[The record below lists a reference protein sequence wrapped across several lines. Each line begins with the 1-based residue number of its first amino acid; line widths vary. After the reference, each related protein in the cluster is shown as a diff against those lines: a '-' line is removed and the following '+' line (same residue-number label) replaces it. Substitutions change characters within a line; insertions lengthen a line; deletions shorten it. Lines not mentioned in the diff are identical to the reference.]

1 MWAKNTMWCTT
12 GGKQRDSVEHSA
24 QYVRYWNKYPDYIL
38 ITNFDALIIIY
49 S

>member
-1 MWAKNTMWCTT
+1 M
-12 GGKQRDSVEHSA
+12 VE
-24 QYVRYWNKYPDYIL
+24 YVTWYFSDRASWIDYIL

>member
-1 MWAKNTMWCTT
+1 MGVYQSTGLTTNYTWCYSD
-12 GGKQRDSVEHSA
+12 RAS
-24 QYVRYWNKYPDYIL
+24 WIDYIL